1 MDPVRIGYLISHL
14 KVGGTQQHLWE
25 VLRRLDRSHFSPR
38 VYCLKR
44 HGAMVNEIERL
55 GVEVEDL
62 AIGNSLVAPRSIAR
76 LLAFAREL
84 RRCRMELLHCYL
96 PEANFFGAI
105 AGRIARVPVVL
116 VSKRSLEPQNSLKRI
131 LLSRLGDACAN
142 AVLVNSKE
150 VWRYAVESE
159 GCRADKLRLLVNGID
174 VGRYEE
180 ASNNGA
186 RVGEPVVGT
195 VLRLEEV
202 KGPQFFVAAAGL
214 ISAEMPQARFV
225 VVGDGSL
232 RPSLECHQAV
242 LALGDRIQFSGERKD
257 VHDILPTFSVFLL
270 PSLVEGMSMALLEAM
285 AASRPI
291 VATRVGG
298 NIDLIQDGEN
308 GLLVSPGEPEEM
320 ARAALRLLRNPQW
333 ARQLGQSA
341 RTAAMKHHSADG
353 MVQELKG
360 IYEDLLARRNPLLT
374 NWMAEQRGRML

>member
-1 MDPVRIGYLISHL
+1 MDPVRIAYVISHL

-25 VLRRLDRSHFSPR
+25 VLRRLDRSRFSPR

-62 AIGNSLVAPRSIAR
+62 AIGNSLVAPRSIVR

-131 LLSRLGDACAN
+131 LLSRLGDACAD

-186 RVGEPVVGT
+186 RVGGPVVGT

-214 ISAEMPQARFV
+214 ISVEMPQARFV
-225 VVGDGSL
+225 VVGGGSM
-232 RPSLECHQAV
+232 RASLERHEAV
-242 LALGDRIQFSGERKD
+242 RALGERIEFCGERKD
-257 VHDILPTFSVFLL
+257 VHRILPTFSVFIL
-270 PSLVEGMSMALLEAM
+270 PSQVEGMSMALLEAM
-285 AASRPI
+285 AAGRPI

-333 ARQLGQSA
+333 AGQLGRAA
-341 RTAAMKHHSADG
+341 RTAVMNRHGADK
-353 MVQELKG
+353 MVEELKG
-360 IYEDLLARRNPLLT
+360 IYERLLAGGGSPSAGGMLGS
-374 NWMAEQRGRML
+374 RGML